1 MFIICHSQSDCV
13 SNVEM
18 NEEYLPEN
26 LARSSTP
33 SFTALEPHS
42 EQIGGGRQKSPPPV
56 QTPTK
61 LRTRIRPTSRDG
73 GLVRKSARN
82 RAKLVPDNGSD
93 GHAPDGVPSSHL
105 EHFSGDSSQGRLEV
119 PGGVP
124 PGSSFEF
131 SRCSV
136 SRERSPVGPRE
147 PHFMQEVFTAPCD
160 AILPQ
165 PTLITMSGQ
174 TQQDLPIRSGEQ
186 DAYDFSS
193 LDVPAPSWDSIAGG
207 SFDVMQPNNLFI
219 PHESHLPEHNTPPH
233 VPLPTGLNIPAT
245 RVIPPTPVNPVMMGN
260 LTMDTG
266 VIPPPPAN
274 PVMMGNLAMDTQGG
288 PSGAAVVGRRSED
301 ANAAMEKQ
309 FDLID
314 CAINELVV
322 STGMPTQQVLNLF
335 LKSRGRVNNGTN
347 HWNIYGQYFKAHR
360 LRELQRAGKDAN
372 IISKSVFV
380 VQWL

>member
-1 MFIICHSQSDCV
+1 
-13 SNVEM
+13 
-18 NEEYLPEN
+18 
-26 LARSSTP
+26 
-33 SFTALEPHS
+33 
-42 EQIGGGRQKSPPPV
+42 
-56 QTPTK
+56 
-61 LRTRIRPTSRDG
+61 
-73 GLVRKSARN
+73 
-82 RAKLVPDNGSD
+82 
-93 GHAPDGVPSSHL
+93 
-105 EHFSGDSSQGRLEV
+105 
-119 PGGVP
+119 
-124 PGSSFEF
+124 
-131 SRCSV
+131 
-136 SRERSPVGPRE
+136 
-147 PHFMQEVFTAPCD
+147 MQEVFTAPCD
-160 AILPQ
+160 VILPQ

-186 DAYDFSS
+186 DAYNFSS

-219 PHESHLPEHNTPPH
+219 PHESHLPEHNMPLH

-245 RVIPPTPVNPVMMGN
+245 HDIPPIPVNPVMMGN

-335 LKSRGRVNNGTN
+335 LKSHGCVNNGTN

-360 LRELQRAGKDAN
+360 LRELQ
-372 IISKSVFV
+372 
-380 VQWL
+380 